1 MELAFLREEAT
12 NEGLLAFIV
21 SAKNCVCG
29 SKNSSVVHFVKSNY
43 IWVACSKGS
52 VQAEEVEEG

>member
-1 MELAFLREEAT
+1 MELAFPREETT

-21 SAKNCVCG
+21 SAENDVCG
-29 SKNSSVVHFVKSNY
+29 SKNSSVVYFVKSNC

-52 VQAEEVEEG
+52 VQAEEVEER